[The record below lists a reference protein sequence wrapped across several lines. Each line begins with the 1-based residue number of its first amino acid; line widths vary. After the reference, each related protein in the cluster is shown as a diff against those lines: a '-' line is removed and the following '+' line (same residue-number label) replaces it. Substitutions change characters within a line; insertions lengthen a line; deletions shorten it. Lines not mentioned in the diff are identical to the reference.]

1 MRVNTLTRYL
11 LLRNLFL
18 MLLCLGVGT
27 GIYLL
32 SDLFDR
38 LDDFLEAGLGIG
50 AIVTYFAVKTPLIIS
65 QILPA
70 VFLIAV
76 VLQLSSMAAR
86 RELVALEAG
95 GVPLSALFRFLVL
108 YGLIWCGVQ
117 LVFSQAVG
125 AAGETTARRIWK
137 EDVKKQAG
145 LGAELHDIWFT
156 EGSYVVSMR
165 LVRPNAGTGE
175 GINAYLLGP
184 ERRSLKEL
192 VRAQTFEV
200 KDNQWTLHDVRIF
213 DPEGFRLESKPSLVL
228 PLKQELESFLVMRS
242 GVNPSSLP
250 LWRLGS
256 VINELK
262 ASGSNVEGLQAAW
275 HMKLAYAFSVP
286 ILGLVAL
293 LLVTW
298 RENVYLNIAAGMAVA
313 FAYYVALVMGV
324 TAGEKGVLP
333 PLVGAW
339 LPNVGFAVLTLAGLY
354 AKLWPKTWRGR

>member
-1 MRVNTLTRYL
+1 
-11 LLRNLFL
+11 
-18 MLLCLGVGT
+18 
-27 GIYLL
+27 
-32 SDLFDR
+32 
-38 LDDFLEAGLGIG
+38 
-50 AIVTYFAVKTPLIIS
+50 
-65 QILPA
+65 
-70 VFLIAV
+70 
-76 VLQLSSMAAR
+76 
-86 RELVALEAG
+86 
-95 GVPLSALFRFLVL
+95 
-108 YGLIWCGVQ
+108 
-117 LVFSQAVG
+117 
-125 AAGETTARRIWK
+125 
-137 EDVKKQAG
+137 
-145 LGAELHDIWFT
+145 
-156 EGSYVVSMR
+156 MR

-175 GINAYLLGP
+175 GINVYLLGP

-192 VRAQTFEV
+192 VRGHAFEV
-200 KDNQWTLHDVRIF
+200 RGNQWILHDVRIF

-228 PLKQELESFLVMRS
+228 PLKQELEAFLVMRS
-242 GVNPSSLP
+242 GVNPASLP

-286 ILGLVAL
+286 VLGLVAL

-339 LPNVGFAVLTLAGLY
+339 LPNVGFAALALAGLY
-354 AKLWPKTWRGR
+354 TKLRPKSWRGK